1 MNIKTENALLTVEI
15 DAKTINDFITH
26 HLPDTFLTIEQSGKI
41 ILNGKYGIL
50 PFKIVVDKIEHGEKH
65 ICLILGSIF
74 KSAILAAIINVL
86 KVADHIKFNLLKK
99 ELIINVEALIK
110 PLLAKGIELEPVIES
125 CFTEKDKLIIK
136 SSVSGKYD
144 FTI

>member
-15 DAKTINDFITH
+15 DEKTINDFIAH
-26 HLPDTFLTIEQSGKI
+26 HLPDTFLTIGQSGKI

-50 PFKIVVDKIEHGEKH
+50 PFKIVVDKIEHGEKY
-65 ICLILGSIF
+65 ICLILDSIF
-74 KSAILAAIINVL
+74 KCTILSTIINVL
-86 KVADHIKFNLLKK
+86 KVADPIKINSLKK

-125 CFTEKDKLIIK
+125 CFTEKDKIIIK
-136 SSVSGKYD
+136 SSVSGKYNL
-144 FTI
+144 TI

>member
-15 DAKTINDFITH
+15 DEKTINDFITH
-26 HLPDTFLTIEQSGKI
+26 HLPDTLLTIGQSGKI

-50 PFKIVVDKIEHGEKH
+50 PFKIVVDKIEHGEKY
-65 ICLILGSIF
+65 ICLILDSIF
-74 KSAILAAIINVL
+74 KSTILSTIINVL
-86 KVADHIKFNLLKK
+86 KVADHIKINSLKK

-125 CFTEKDKLIIK
+125 CFTEKDKIIIK
-136 SSVSGKYD
+136 SSVSGKYN

>member
-15 DAKTINDFITH
+15 DQKTINDFITH
-26 HLPDTFLTIEQSGKI
+26 HLPDAFLTIEQSGKI

-65 ICLILGSIF
+65 ICLILNSIF
-74 KSAILAAIINVL
+74 KSTILATIINVL
-86 KVADHIKFNLLKK
+86 KVADHIKINLLKK
-99 ELIINVEALIK
+99 ELIIDVEALIK

-125 CFTEKDKLIIK
+125 CFTEEDKIIIK
-136 SSVSGKYD
+136 SSVSGKYNV
-144 FTI
+144 TV

>member
-15 DAKTINDFITH
+15 DEKTINEFITH
-26 HLPDTFLTIEQSGKI
+26 HLPDTFLTIGQSGKI

-50 PFKIVVDKIEHGEKH
+50 PFKIVVDKIEHGEKY
-65 ICLILGSIF
+65 ICLILDSIF
-74 KSAILAAIINVL
+74 KCTILSTIINVL
-86 KVADHIKFNLLKK
+86 KVADHIKINSLKK

-125 CFTEKDKLIIK
+125 CFTEKDKIIIK
-136 SSVSGKYD
+136 SSVSGKYN

>member
-15 DAKTINDFITH
+15 DEKTINEFITH
-26 HLPDTFLTIEQSGKI
+26 HLPDTFLTIGQSGKI

-50 PFKIVVDKIEHGEKH
+50 PFKIVVDKIEHGEKY
-65 ICLILGSIF
+65 ICLILDSIF
-74 KSAILAAIINVL
+74 KCTILSTIINVL
-86 KVADHIKFNLLKK
+86 KVADPIKINSLKK

-125 CFTEKDKLIIK
+125 CFTEKDKIIIK
-136 SSVSGKYD
+136 SSVSGKYN